1 VTDTA
6 LSLLRERLGFTTG
19 VRDNLLQTLLKA
31 ELDELKRI
39 HGLSLNLEETS
50 ELMLL
55 VDVAAWRYQRS
66 PDPMPHNLR
75 YKIKQYLISAAG
87 RGDLPGVD
95 RDLDPGKIEAMVA
108 RMIEQHDKSSAAHP
122 VIQAAI
128 AAIEGSRVYR
138 QAFEVDDWEPYLDRY
153 KLFIGADAHGRG
165 LVAHVQ
171 SVTRGDGAYST
182 GDIVTGQRIY
192 NTGDIEI
199 YAGEPFDGEIKI

>member
-1 VTDTA
+1 LTDTA

-55 VDVAAWRYQRS
+55 VDVAAWRYQRG
-66 PDPMPHNLR
+66 PDPMPHHLR
-75 YKIKQYLISAAG
+75 YKIKQYLIRAAS

-95 RDLDPGKIEAMVA
+95 PGLPIEQITALVNK
-108 RMIEQHDKSSAAHP
+108 MIEQHDQSSAAHAD
-122 VIQAAI
+122 IRAAI
-128 AAIEGSRVYR
+128 AEIEGARIYR

-165 LVAHVQ
+165 FGAHVQ
-171 SVTRGDGAYST
+171 SITRDEGSYSI

-199 YAGEPFDGEIKI
+199 YTGEPFDGEIKI